1 MGENNDFRNFH
12 DRQNGPDFKD
22 RPTNGGSIR
31 RRLQRNFNIDVQD
44 DPFNDISFTR
54 PASYNLENLN
64 QNNQRQ
70 QNEEYPSLPNLT
82 RQEVDDP
89 YSYSTRRVSEN
100 DIATQGYSTLPVRR
114 RNRNQH
120 STNTEHANEELAENI
135 LESFMD
141 AQNEGVISMSSIRD
155 RAIRRKKRQ
164 VNNRDSKAEMENFWS
179 NIGSNSKD
187 ENKTDFLPHVVSRG
201 RKKSI
206 TINSEEYFFSDEN
219 ESSSNELELT
229 GTKPPN
235 RNLDNAQDDEHPH
248 ASVVKRRKKTPPE
261 NRLSADISFWD
272 NIPSNDRVN
281 ESVISNQNTT
291 DQSCDITLTNENQEV
306 LSSTNQNTDV
316 PSNGITLTNQ
326 HQELQS
332 RGASLSNENPPVEDT
347 TFSELASQLLGE
359 PEIQVFGDSETILQ
373 HKQTDFGQ
381 TETTGN
387 LLSPT
392 KETENSGTTKRT
404 FLSSVSHDIQPPSP
418 RRRSSTNTGVA
429 NGTTQ
434 KGNRN
439 STVEMEEFWNEVAM
453 RSQSQENLIE
463 SSSSDKETTVQSNQ
477 LCTDHLKVDDTASN
491 KSPRVQRR
499 SPAVIR
505 RKKRNTEYRNSQA
518 AMDDFWNAIVVHDDQ
533 DDSMSDE
540 DGEENEEDDVVRRER
555 PCSFLSVE
563 SKGRSSNRNSR
574 GDMEEYW
581 SHVVKE
587 SEQQKQEGGE
597 QQQEEDAHGGG
608 ERVTSVKSR
617 AQESSDEEIEES
629 PIIKLRRRR
638 KSRIDYRNSRA
649 DLEDFWNEITT
660 TENEEK
666 IEDEKSFDIDV
677 DVKEKQQE
685 IESAIKDAKVTK
697 VSSKLLQ
704 PAPLLEDSTVVLRN
718 KMKNEFNSNRNSRA
732 DFEDFWNEITA
743 TENEEKNEDEK
754 SFDIDV
760 DVKEKQ
766 QEIENAIGEVLS
778 PKQST
783 IQPLELT
790 DNAVIKRRKKK
801 DFDSNR
807 NFGDCP
813 LDEITKST
821 KDIDTRLV
829 QHESEAAIESR
840 ADLEDFWNEITT
852 TENEEKIKDE
862 KSFDI
867 DVDVKEKQH
876 EIESAIEDAT
886 SPMFKLF
893 PPLLDTEREETFY
906 RADVDDVEQQ
916 AQVSLLDVSGE
927 NSIIRRK
934 KKKDANES
942 QRNSRAEVENFWN
955 EIANDGK
962 PTVDNDA
969 PSQPKVIIVDSLD
982 DNSLGL
988 PSRRRP
994 SELRNS
1000 QAEIEKFWTEARIRT
1015 AAEKLE
1021 SEETMTVVK
1030 RRASEGDMLRD
1041 DVRNS
1046 RADLEDFWNEIT
1058 TTENEENIENE
1069 KSFDIDVD
1077 VKEKQQNVDVEPP
1090 QDKSLLD
1097 VPVRRRRSDFRN
1109 SDADIERFWTEAH
1122 IRTAAEKLATEET
1135 AVIKRNK
1142 TKEDAGESK
1151 NDRGKI
1157 RNSRLL
1163 DEDFWSS
1170 FDFENIEEAERKFKD
1185 IENDNNKV
1193 SPKQSQKQS
1202 VGKLKDDIPLES
1214 DGDGESSLDESP
1226 TNSYMQ
1232 RWDDDDNSQ

>member
-1 MGENNDFRNFH
+1 GENNDFRNFH

-201 RKKSI
+201 RKK
-206 TINSEEYFFSDEN
+206 
-219 ESSSNELELT
+219 LELT

-732 DFEDFWNEITA
+732 D
-743 TENEEKNEDEK
+743 
-754 SFDIDV
+754 
-760 DVKEKQ
+760 
-766 QEIENAIGEVLS
+766 
-778 PKQST
+778 
-783 IQPLELT
+783 
-790 DNAVIKRRKKK
+790 
-801 DFDSNR
+801 
-807 NFGDCP
+807 
-813 LDEITKST
+813 
-821 KDIDTRLV
+821 
-829 QHESEAAIESR
+829 
-840 ADLEDFWNEITT
+840 
-852 TENEEKIKDE
+852 
-862 KSFDI
+862 
-867 DVDVKEKQH
+867 
-876 EIESAIEDAT
+876 
-886 SPMFKLF
+886 
-893 PPLLDTEREETFY
+893 
-906 RADVDDVEQQ
+906 
-916 AQVSLLDVSGE
+916 
-927 NSIIRRK
+927 
-934 KKKDANES
+934 
-942 QRNSRAEVENFWN
+942 
-955 EIANDGK
+955 
-962 PTVDNDA
+962 
-969 PSQPKVIIVDSLD
+969 
-982 DNSLGL
+982 
-988 PSRRRP
+988 
-994 SELRNS
+994 
-1000 QAEIEKFWTEARIRT
+1000 
-1015 AAEKLE
+1015 
-1021 SEETMTVVK
+1021 
-1030 RRASEGDMLRD
+1030 
-1041 DVRNS
+1041 
-1046 RADLEDFWNEIT
+1046 LEDFWNEIT

-1157 RNSRLL
+1157 RN
-1163 DEDFWSS
+1163 
-1170 FDFENIEEAERKFKD
+1170 
-1185 IENDNNKV
+1185 
-1193 SPKQSQKQS
+1193 
-1202 VGKLKDDIPLES
+1202 
-1214 DGDGESSLDESP
+1214 
-1226 TNSYMQ
+1226 
-1232 RWDDDDNSQ
+1232 

>member
-1 MGENNDFRNFH
+1 
-12 DRQNGPDFKD
+12 
-22 RPTNGGSIR
+22 GSIR

-164 VNNRDSKAEMENFWS
+164 VNNRD
-179 NIGSNSKD
+179 
-187 ENKTDFLPHVVSRG
+187 
-201 RKKSI
+201 
-206 TINSEEYFFSDEN
+206 
-219 ESSSNELELT
+219 
-229 GTKPPN
+229 
-235 RNLDNAQDDEHPH
+235 
-248 ASVVKRRKKTPPE
+248 
-261 NRLSADISFWD
+261 SADISFWD

-563 SKGRSSNRNSR
+563 SKGRSSNRN
-574 GDMEEYW
+574 
-581 SHVVKE
+581 
-587 SEQQKQEGGE
+587 
-597 QQQEEDAHGGG
+597 
-608 ERVTSVKSR
+608 
-617 AQESSDEEIEES
+617 
-629 PIIKLRRRR
+629 
-638 KSRIDYRNSRA
+638 
-649 DLEDFWNEITT
+649 
-660 TENEEK
+660 
-666 IEDEKSFDIDV
+666 
-677 DVKEKQQE
+677 
-685 IESAIKDAKVTK
+685 
-697 VSSKLLQ
+697 
-704 PAPLLEDSTVVLRN
+704 
-718 KMKNEFNSNRNSRA
+718 
-732 DFEDFWNEITA
+732 
-743 TENEEKNEDEK
+743 
-754 SFDIDV
+754 
-760 DVKEKQ
+760 
-766 QEIENAIGEVLS
+766 
-778 PKQST
+778 
-783 IQPLELT
+783 
-790 DNAVIKRRKKK
+790 
-801 DFDSNR
+801 
-807 NFGDCP
+807 
-813 LDEITKST
+813 
-821 KDIDTRLV
+821 
-829 QHESEAAIESR
+829 
-840 ADLEDFWNEITT
+840 
-852 TENEEKIKDE
+852 
-862 KSFDI
+862 
-867 DVDVKEKQH
+867 
-876 EIESAIEDAT
+876 
-886 SPMFKLF
+886 
-893 PPLLDTEREETFY
+893 
-906 RADVDDVEQQ
+906 
-916 AQVSLLDVSGE
+916 
-927 NSIIRRK
+927 
-934 KKKDANES
+934 
-942 QRNSRAEVENFWN
+942 
-955 EIANDGK
+955 
-962 PTVDNDA
+962 
-969 PSQPKVIIVDSLD
+969 
-982 DNSLGL
+982 
-988 PSRRRP
+988 
-994 SELRNS
+994 
-1000 QAEIEKFWTEARIRT
+1000 
-1015 AAEKLE
+1015 
-1021 SEETMTVVK
+1021 
-1030 RRASEGDMLRD
+1030 
-1041 DVRNS
+1041 
-1046 RADLEDFWNEIT
+1046 
-1058 TTENEENIENE
+1058 
-1069 KSFDIDVD
+1069 
-1077 VKEKQQNVDVEPP
+1077 
-1090 QDKSLLD
+1090 
-1097 VPVRRRRSDFRN
+1097 
-1109 SDADIERFWTEAH
+1109 
-1122 IRTAAEKLATEET
+1122 
-1135 AVIKRNK
+1135 
-1142 TKEDAGESK
+1142 
-1151 NDRGKI
+1151 
-1157 RNSRLL
+1157 
-1163 DEDFWSS
+1163 
-1170 FDFENIEEAERKFKD
+1170 
-1185 IENDNNKV
+1185 
-1193 SPKQSQKQS
+1193 
-1202 VGKLKDDIPLES
+1202 
-1214 DGDGESSLDESP
+1214 
-1226 TNSYMQ
+1226 
-1232 RWDDDDNSQ
+1232 